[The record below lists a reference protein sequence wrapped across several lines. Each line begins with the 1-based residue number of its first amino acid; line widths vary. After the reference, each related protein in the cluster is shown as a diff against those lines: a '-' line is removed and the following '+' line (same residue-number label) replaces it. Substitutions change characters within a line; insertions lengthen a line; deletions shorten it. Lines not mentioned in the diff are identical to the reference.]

1 MALAPPKADI
11 PILPKLAT
19 QPVLLPDIPSRA
31 ALIAAT
37 SAILIR
43 SFDRS
48 ERMETVISRND
59 VLPVVNSSPR
69 ESLKPENV
77 DVTAIAVTSPQE
89 TA

>member
-1 MALAPPKADI
+1 
-11 PILPKLAT
+11 
-19 QPVLLPDIPSRA
+19 
-31 ALIAAT
+31 
-37 SAILIR
+37 
-43 SFDRS
+43 
-48 ERMETVISRND
+48 METVISRND